1 MDTSTSSSLRIKD
14 IISKDLISLSLI
26 FEEKVQVDTVK
37 VKVVK
42 QSDNSSVEIGEIKAE
57 KDAKNADTVKVMF
70 TSDLE
75 WSTSYKL
82 TVISATSESGKNIK
96 EWVDA
101 IREFAT
107 PIKPPVAVPAKSPK
121 ESTMT
126 LNAPDNANAVLSTQS
141 AVPTPAK
148 VNVAPPI
155 APKKIELSEASSLP
169 VTGMNPFFL
178 LIIALPVAFLFLVK
192 RKQV

>member
-75 WSTSYKL
+75 
-82 TVISATSESGKNIK
+82 
-96 EWVDA
+96 
-101 IREFAT
+101 
-107 PIKPPVAVPAKSPK
+107 
-121 ESTMT
+121 
-126 LNAPDNANAVLSTQS
+126 
-141 AVPTPAK
+141 
-148 VNVAPPI
+148 
-155 APKKIELSEASSLP
+155 
-169 VTGMNPFFL
+169 
-178 LIIALPVAFLFLVK
+178 
-192 RKQV
+192 